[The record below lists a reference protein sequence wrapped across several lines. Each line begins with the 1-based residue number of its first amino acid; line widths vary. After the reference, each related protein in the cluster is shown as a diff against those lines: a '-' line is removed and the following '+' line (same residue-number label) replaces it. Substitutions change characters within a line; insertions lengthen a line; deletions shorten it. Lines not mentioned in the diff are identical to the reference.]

1 MNLVNKSNLSS
12 NGDGADIFVIAD
24 RGAHFTNMGNLTT
37 TGNLADVI
45 RVSADGA
52 VVRNLGTLTA
62 SGDGSI
68 GIVVGDPFGMHF
80 DNVTVINLGTA
91 SKISTNSG
99 ASKAK
104 EPTCSHL
111 H

>member
-12 NGDGADIFVIAD
+12 SGDGADIFVIAD

-68 GIVVGDPFGMHF
+68 GIVVGDRH
-80 DNVTVINLGTA
+80 N
-91 SKISTNSG
+91 
-99 ASKAK
+99 AK
-104 EPTCSHL
+104 RALRRVDCPELRPCQRCDHR
-111 H
+111 